1 MKLALTKPRRL
12 SRLKNDQPSSQL
24 TLPNAPLYVVELKK
38 ESPLGTGSTLEY
50 AAEPHAGRGSIG
62 TVLVSMNVPPER
74 SGSVFTKAGAM
85 PVHGG
90 TITKPTVGLSI
101 MLFEEKNRYVPS
113 DTDSAGSTDTMEGA
127 ALPLSLQVSMRMPG
141 CVATLARIKLPN
153 LPPVPLR
160 RRIIA
165 LLTRVERAPAPTT
178 VMPLKAGCERGMLPY
193 REFISAPWLPTAPS
207 IANRNWPLPT

>member
-24 TLPNAPLYVVELKK
+24 TLPNAPLYVVALKK

-62 TVLVSMNVPPER
+62 TVLVSMNVPPEM
-74 SGSVFTKAGAM
+74 SGSVFTKAGAV

-113 DTDSAGSTDTMEGA
+113 DTDAAGSTDTMEGA
-127 ALPLSLQVSMRMPG
+127 ALPL
-141 CVATLARIKLPN
+141 
-153 LPPVPLR
+153 
-160 RRIIA
+160 
-165 LLTRVERAPAPTT
+165 
-178 VMPLKAGCERGMLPY
+178 
-193 REFISAPWLPTAPS
+193 
-207 IANRNWPLPT
+207 